1 MKNFKIIAVLFSVFI
16 ISTTAFAQ
24 NSGER
29 ITGTVLSYGS
39 GFNTRTSTNQ
49 FDLTINEQTSD
60 ADAQR
65 FLGLLQTSGQTEL
78 LDAIKGK
85 EVGRF
90 SFTGSVARDVN
101 VIREKETNGMRHIYV
116 VFERWMQVGE
126 LRGGYRSIDYP
137 FTYME
142 LMIDPRTG
150 KGEGTFI
157 AAAQIRW
164 KKDKDTGA
172 FRVEVEDFATFPSR
186 LLNVRTNIGRR

>member
-1 MKNFKIIAVLFSVFI
+1 MKSLKFFAAILSVFI
-16 ISTTAFAQ
+16 ISTTAFGQAA
-24 NSGER
+24 GER

-39 GFNTRTSTNQ
+39 GYNTRTSTDQ
-49 FDLTINEQTSD
+49 FDLTIDQQTGD

-78 LDAIKGK
+78 LDAIKGQD
-85 EVGRF
+85 VGKF
-90 SFTGSVARDVN
+90 SFTGRVSRDVN
-101 VIREKETNGMRHIYV
+101 VIRERETNGMRHICV

-126 LRGGYRSIDYP
+126 LRGGYRSVDYP
-137 FTYME
+137 FTYIE